1 MHKSVSTIL
10 FEVVKQE
17 INKTIPGLYFYNTK
31 LLFIGFFLYVINIS
45 LLFLIIIFANISC
58 SKICIRVFWMAIITR
73 RVDTSIF
80 ITGIFNRCL
89 GAQTMTDGSSFG
101 PLFYISYIYI
111 YDLLNNIGTST
122 SCIRKIVGECK
133 GVVDIL
139 LRQSKKNLCKKGSV
153 RGSNPPEP
161 EPDPP

>member
-73 RVDTSIF
+73 RVDTIF

-89 GAQTMTDGSSFG
+89 VAFSFCFCFCSSFSFFG
-101 PLFYISYIYI
+101 GQCSASGL
-111 YDLLNNIGTST
+111 
-122 SCIRKIVGECK
+122 C
-133 GVVDIL
+133 VDDMA
-139 LRQSKKNLCKKGSV
+139 S
-153 RGSNPPEP
+153 
-161 EPDPP
+161 